1 LPWKSGSPSRT
12 ISVNSERQYP
22 VHSASSLKLSA
33 MPLRTFSATE
43 ISRSL
48 ILRANLTQY
57 FPLWKYY
64 FFFFFGSEC
73 VAMTAHWAASNCATA
88 FAVSFNLA
96 RVFREGRPA
105 FKSISRLA
113 LTSRAET

>member
-1 LPWKSGSPSRT
+1 MPWNSGRPSLT

-57 FPLWKYY
+57 FLLCKYY
-64 FFFFFGSEC
+64 FFVLGGLF
-73 VAMTAHWAASNCATA
+73 VAITANWGTSN
-88 FAVSFNLA
+88 
-96 RVFREGRPA
+96 
-105 FKSISRLA
+105 
-113 LTSRAET
+113 